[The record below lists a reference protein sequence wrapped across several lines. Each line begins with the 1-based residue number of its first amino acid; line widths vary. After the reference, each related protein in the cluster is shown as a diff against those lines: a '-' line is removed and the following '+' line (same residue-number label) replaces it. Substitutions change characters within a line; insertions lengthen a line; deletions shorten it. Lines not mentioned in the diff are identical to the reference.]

1 MPIDTT
7 EDSFA
12 FCVDATQWWAH
23 CLGMTNEAKTIKAGT
38 TLKARSVC
46 DHDCIFEVEVM
57 ERKGQF
63 ATVKAEGVTRRV
75 KIYNIG
81 DGEFVYALGKF
92 SMAPIFRA

>member
-1 MPIDTT
+1 MTPSDSLRIVWT
-7 EDSFA
+7 ERNGG
-12 FCVDATQWWAH
+12 VH
-23 CLGMTNEAKTIKAGT
+23 CLCMTSETKTIKAGT
-38 TLKARSVC
+38 TLKARSAC
-46 DHDCIFEVEVM
+46 DRDCIFEVEVM

-75 KIYNIG
+75 KIHNIG